1 MKTCIIHLGWR
12 FSKPWCL
19 HFFKW
24 YYRNYIDVA
33 FNKLCCTIFNVIGE
47 GVLNSLSFLLTSHC
61 IIIVLHFVYFEAEHA
76 YAQLIAN
83 RYSEVLWQAWWQ
95 YVFYFSFTKVTIVM
109 YNWTN
114 RLQKCLGYFAH
125 RSWLLVSINWTYLIL
140 QINILSN
147 DGYIWFILYSKQLH
161 TSNLLKTI
169 ALGLLFL

>member
-1 MKTCIIHLGWR
+1 MLYNFQCYRWR
-12 FSKPWCL
+12 RIEFT
-19 HFFKW
+19 F
-24 YYRNYIDVA
+24 
-33 FNKLCCTIFNVIGE
+33 
-47 GVLNSLSFLLTSHC
+47 FLLTSHC

-95 YVFYFSFTKVTIVM
+95 YFFYFSFTKVTIVM

-125 RSWLLVSINWTYLIL
+125 RSWLLVPINWTYLIL
-140 QINILSN
+140 LINILSN
-147 DGYIWFILYSKQLH
+147 DEYIWFILYSNQLH